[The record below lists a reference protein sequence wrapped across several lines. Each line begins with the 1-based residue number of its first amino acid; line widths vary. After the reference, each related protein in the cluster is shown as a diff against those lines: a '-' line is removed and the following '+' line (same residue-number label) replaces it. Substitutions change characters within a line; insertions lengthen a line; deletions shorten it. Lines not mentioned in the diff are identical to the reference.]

1 MAVLTGVDEED
12 TGETQLTTLLPLL
25 LLTVCECGVWVCE
38 QEECIGFVCA
48 CGICIRGRATELQ
61 LAQLSITE

>member
-38 QEECIGFVCA
+38 QEECIGFVCV
-48 CGICIRGRATELQ
+48 CGATALL
-61 LAQLSITE
+61 LAQLSNTE